1 MVTPFDESTRDFQA
15 VLRDF
20 CRDRVM
26 PGAADRDREARH
38 PAELVAALADLGA
51 MGITVPEEFGG
62 LGLDMVTQVMA
73 IEEVAYADASLA
85 SVLAGHYL
93 GMESIR
99 AFGTDEQKDRYLP
112 GVADGS
118 HRFAFALT
126 EPDAGSDISGIR
138 TVARRAGGAWELRGH
153 KTFISNARESRSII
167 FFAKTDAQAGIR
179 GITAFIV
186 PSDHPGLTFS
196 SPIGKL
202 GIRGE
207 HAYEITLDG
216 VTVGEDAVLGDVG
229 GGSRIA
235 LETLNS
241 ARIDVAAI
249 ASGVGLRALDLAV
262 KYASERV
269 KFGAPIRDLQA
280 VQMLLADIDAWV
292 RSGRSLAYDAA
303 AARDRGEDVR
313 HAGSIAKY
321 VASENCSKAVDASL
335 QVHGGYGFTTELEI
349 ERLYRDSRILRIYE
363 GTSQI
368 QQITV
373 ARLLTRMYDRSG
385 TVRP

>member
-269 KFGAPIRDLQA
+269 QFGAPIRDLQA